1 MLAAAGAVEDEADD
15 HVRTNRANHPHVVA
29 ENFLLAP
36 LLERLL
42 DAERVAEVDGAGE
55 VLLRPV
61 ELVGAQQLLGS
72 QHRQRFEQLRSDL
85 VLTAFAARGGDERRA
100 IPHAVAVV
108 RQHPV
113 VLVVG
118 MRRRHHQIADGVE
131 LAQHQFE
138 RGLAAQGGHRLQPML
153 RTGRDHGGD
162 DEDENDQRAT
172 TDVRHGQKVPA
183 EKERNCQ
190 FPVVSFQFKGLV
202 AGSGTESPFELATG
216 NWKLTKVLET
226 PGASPSL

>member
-15 HVRTNRANHPHVVA
+15 HIRTNRANHPHVVA

-61 ELVGAQQLLGS
+61 ELVRAQQLLGP

-85 VLTAFAARGGDERRA
+85 VLTAFAAGGGDERRA

-108 RQHPV
+108 RQQPV

-118 MRRRHHQIADGVE
+118 VRRRHHQVADGVE

-138 RGLAAQGGHRLQPML
+138 RRLAAQGDHRLQPML
-153 RTGRDHGGD
+153 RVGRDHGGD

-172 TDVRHGQKVPA
+172 TDVTHVQKYRRR
-183 EKERNCQ
+183 KNGT
-190 FPVVSFQFKGLV
+190 VSFQLPVFSSKGWV
-202 AGSGTESPFELATG
+202 AGRGTEGPFELATG
-216 NWKLTKVLET
+216 NW
-226 PGASPSL
+226 